1 MPSWTYFTHYGNA
14 SSPVGRYGEP
24 RKSVADRSAQ
34 RSTPQSTNG
43 NGVPHK
49 KARPRHAQGIG
60 VCLPALVR
68 SGSGCRFHRISA
80 VVAKCEGC
88 YSKETQE
95 VRYERLDPFRLA
107 PRFRD
112 VLGKLRHPRRRASG
126 RVHPSVRRP
135 MTVTEL
141 ADRTGCVPQSL
152 DRLLTA
158 LCAMGLLT
166 VKAKPANCRPSR
178 GITCAGAIPVISGI

>member
-1 MPSWTYFTHYGNA
+1 MTDKNILMRQKKITALPADFSNAHLPTHGTWEDA
-14 SSPVGRYGEP
+14 VMDILHALWQLEQPLSAGMGSRE
-24 RKSVADRSAQ
+24 KSVADRSAQ
-34 RSTPQSTNG
+34 RRSTPQSTNG

-126 RVHPSVRRP
+126 RVHPSVRR
-135 MTVTEL
+135 TIFRISSN
-141 ADRTGCVPQSL
+141 AS
-152 DRLLTA
+152 
-158 LCAMGLLT
+158 
-166 VKAKPANCRPSR
+166 
-178 GITCAGAIPVISGI
+178 AISPT